1 MDPHNI
7 AFVTDSTADFP
18 DGVAENLGLHVIPI
32 HILVDGSDF
41 LHGITISNQE
51 VVDHMKNKSEVKT
64 APPVP
69 GEYSELY
76 ERLIVKEKYDK
87 IISFH
92 VSDALSNCYKSAVN
106 SLKLL
111 DERISKNVKIIDTRN
126 ATVGQALI
134 VKKAVEIVNKYLIYD
149 TLEDNIDKY
158 VKHCTM
164 LFTVDNLYWLK
175 RAGKANIF
183 SAFIGSSLDIKP
195 IVGLKDGKLYQNEKH
210 MGIKAAIEEIA
221 NIAARSLDEY
231 KKISHVWIAHADAVD
246 NALYLE
252 SKVKE
257 ALLTEVEDFQI
268 VDIGPTISAHT
279 GPGAVCLG
287 AIPDDPY

>member
-1 MDPHNI
+1 MDTHKI

-18 DGVAENLGLHVIPI
+18 DGVAERLGLYVIPI
-32 HILVDGSDF
+32 HILVDGNDF
-41 LHGITISNQE
+41 LHGVSVSNQE
-51 VVDHMKNKSEVKT
+51 VIDHMKNKSDVKT
-64 APPVP
+64 APPIP
-69 GEYSELY
+69 GEYSDLY
-76 ERLIVKEKYDK
+76 ERLFTKEKYDK
-87 IISFH
+87 IVSFH
-92 VSDALSNCYKSAVN
+92 VSNNLSNCHTSAKN
-106 SLKLL
+106 SLNLL
-111 DERISKNVKIIDTRN
+111 DEKIAKNIKIIDTKN

-134 VKKAVEIVNKYLIYD
+134 VKRAVEIVNKYHIFD

-158 VKHCTM
+158 MKHCTM

-195 IVGLKDGKLYQNEKH
+195 IVGIKDGKLYQNEKR
-210 MGIKAAIEEIA
+210 MGIKSAMEEIA
-221 NIAARSLDEY
+221 DITAKSLDKY
-231 KKISHVWIAHADAVD
+231 KKITNVWVAHADAME

-257 ALLTEVEDFQI
+257 AMLTEVDDFQI

-279 GPGAVCLG
+279 GPGAVGLA
-287 AIPDDPY
+287 AIPDELY